1 MATQELL
8 TLEPEYT
15 FTPVA
20 F

>member
-8 TLEPEYT
+8 TLDPEYT